1 MTRPDLPPPGA
12 RLRLARL
19 AQGLSQQDLA
29 GAAGVTRQAV
39 AGFES
44 GQWDPSLRVALVL
57 SRSLGLS
64 VEELFG
70 ELPEAPGLDAVAL
83 GPLGAGPC
91 RVDLGQVGSR
101 LVALPLTGD
110 RALRPGFR
118 PSAATAVPTGDSGC
132 LARPGAPLR
141 PALVVA
147 GCDPA
152 LPLLRGPLGRADR
165 PLELLWWPCGSAEAL
180 RLANAGLVHVAGF
193 HLGAGEPISLPGRA
207 DLELVRFASWREGLA
222 TRPGSRRP
230 VRGVA
235 DVARGGLRLVN
246 REPGAEAR
254 ELLDACL
261 RSEGIASEEIAGY
274 ESAVG
279 GHLLVASAV
288 AAGAGD
294 AGITIEPAA
303 LAYGLDFVP
312 LAEERSLLAL
322 PRSLIATPE
331 VQGLLR
337 VLATPAVQGQLGGLA
352 GYGDV
357 ADCGT
362 RVTGS

>member
-101 LVALPLTGD
+101 LVALPLSGD